1 MKKLLSHPYTQWLR
15 SYVVA
20 HKIISA
26 IVLLG
31 LVGFGYWGVRAITN
45 TSGEARYVMAAVQKG
60 TLVVSITGSGQV
72 SASNQVDLKPKASG
86 DVIYIGVQNGQDVQ
100 VGALVAELDAR
111 DAEKAVRDATTNL
124 ESAKLSLTKLQKP
137 ADALSLTQA
146 ENALAQAEQ
155 SKVNAEADLAKA
167 YDDGFNTIASAF
179 LDLPGIMQ
187 GLNDI
192 LYSSTVALSSGQKNV
207 SAYADI
213 VKDYDKRVIQ
223 YSSDADTKYQA
234 ARDVYNKAFDDYKT
248 ATRVQDPVAL
258 EALLNETYITVKT
271 VAESVKNTN
280 NLIDFVEDR
289 LTEHLLHIPSADAAY
304 QTSLDTYTSKTNSHL
319 SELLSILTT
328 IKNSRDAIENAGRT
342 ISEKQESL
350 AKIKNGADPLDL
362 QSQEL
367 AVRQKENALLDAQEK
382 LADYFVRAPF
392 AGTIAKLSVKKADSI
407 TSGTVVATLITKQKI
422 AEISLNE
429 VDVAK
434 VKVGQKVTLTFDAID
449 GLSIAGE
456 VLEID
461 TVGTVT
467 QGVVTYNVKLGFDT
481 QDDRIKPG
489 MSVSAAIITDVK
501 QDVLVVPNSAVKS
514 QGNTHYVEMFDT
526 PLAQDLSTQG
536 VPSVVLPR
544 QQVVEIGLSNDTS
557 TEIISGLKEGDQVV
571 ARTITAITA
580 TTQQAPSLFGAPGGN
595 RGATG
600 GGAIRARGN

>member
-1 MKKLLSHPYTQWLR
+1 M
-15 SYVVA
+15 A